1 MKKVII
7 ALLFIFSINVFAID
21 DMLDK
26 DNMHN
31 LIDGVNSTSFL
42 RL

>member
-26 DNMHN
+26 EQE
-31 LIDGVNSTSFL
+31 LEATE
-42 RL
+42 